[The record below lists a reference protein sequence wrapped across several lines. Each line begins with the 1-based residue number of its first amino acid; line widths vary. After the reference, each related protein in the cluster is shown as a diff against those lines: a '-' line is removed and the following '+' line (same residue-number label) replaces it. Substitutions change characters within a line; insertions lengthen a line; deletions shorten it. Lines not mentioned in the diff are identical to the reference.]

1 MQKKES
7 PLSPTLVRFSLYL
20 VLLLPLLF
28 LREPTP
34 TDEIK
39 YFRIAAESSSQGSFW
54 CTYDNGEMYTDKP
67 PVYFWLI
74 RLTRFI
80 FGNDCYTAMS
90 LFSLIPALL
99 VLAVFNS
106 WCRKELRGR
115 YRRAAEITLFSTA
128 YFFGAAVVLRMD
140 MLMTLFITLA
150 MWWFWKIYSG
160 KHKKSDKYIL
170 GIFVFLAMF
179 TKGPVGLLM
188 PIVCTAVYLAI
199 KGNFKAFKHI
209 WDRKT
214 WAPILIGC
222 LIWWTMTAMEGGFAY
237 LKDMLLH
244 QTFGRAFNSFAHSRD
259 IFYYLYSIWYIMG
272 PWSLITIGLI
282 IWALVKKKIEL
293 PSLANFFIISAGTF
307 ILMMSL
313 FSCKLQIY
321 LLPCMGFINYA
332 AYMILYKMA
341 LTNHEMHVASKILR
355 KTMVIGSAAILVLVF
370 VISIG
375 ATDWMNRTLLSL

>member
-7 PLSPTLVRFSLYL
+7 PLSQTLVRFSLYL

-80 FGNDCYTAMS
+80 FGDDCYTAMS

-99 VLAVFNS
+99 ILIIFDS
-106 WCRKELRGR
+106 WCKKELRGK
-115 YRRAAEITLFSTA
+115 YLRAAEITLLSTV
-128 YFFGAAVVLRMD
+128 YFLGAAVVLRMD

-188 PIVCTAVYLAI
+188 PLVCTAAFLAV
-199 KGNFKAFKHI
+199 KGNFKAFKRI
-209 WDRKT
+209 WSWNT
-214 WAPILIGC
+214 WIPILIGC
-222 LIWWTMTAMEGGFAY
+222 LFWWTMTAMEGGFAY

-244 QTFGRAFNSFAHSRD
+244 QTFGRAFNSFAHSRG

-272 PWSLITIGLI
+272 PWSLLTIGII
-282 IWALVKKKIEL
+282 IWTLVRKKIEL
-293 PSLANFFIISAGTF
+293 SSLAQFFIISAGTF
-307 ILMMSL
+307 IIMMSL

-341 LTNHEMHVASKILR
+341 LTNHQMHTAARVMRRIMA
-355 KTMVIGSAAILVLVF
+355 VGSAAILILVF
-370 VISIG
+370 IISIG